1 VEQWFARQHVAP
13 RVVMELENPETV
25 RHLVTAGLGLSICS
39 VSSLGR
45 DRSARSLAILDLEPP
60 LYANSASFG
69 GKTSGSGAPERRDQ
83 AILEDL
89 PARHPREQPSRREAA
104 PATPSRE
111 RPPPGIRGRV

>member
-60 LYANSASFG
+60 LYRQLG
-69 GKTSGSGAPERRDQ
+69 VVRRKDKRLGAPLSAVL

-89 PARHPREQPSRREAA
+89 RRDIEGEQGQRVPRRR
-104 PATPSRE
+104 R
-111 RPPPGIRGRV
+111 RPCA